1 MNMTEH
7 RIHVAVLAGGPD
19 AEREVSLLSGRA
31 IAAAI
36 NAFGR
41 FTAQLH
47 VLDRLTADDLS
58 AIEGDVI
65 FPALH
70 GPWGE
75 GGPLQRLLE
84 ADGRPFVGAGA
95 EAAEIAMDK
104 IRTKEVSRRTG
115 VATPPA
121 CVLTSINDHCA
132 IEPPL
137 VLKPIDDG
145 SSVDVLIC
153 RSTEEVRGGRA
164 QLHARRRRI
173 MAETFIPGR
182 ELTVGLVGDRAGS
195 LIEITPGV
203 EFYDYEAKYT
213 RDDTRYTVNPG
224 LPAEHARLI
233 KDDALRLY
241 RAIGCR
247 DLARIDFRYD
257 DVTDPSRPTWWM
269 LEVNTMPGFTSHSL
283 VPMGEAAG
291 GVPMPLL
298 CTRLV
303 EMALGREAAS
313 GGGTKRSGD

>member
-1 MNMTEH
+1 MNEH

-19 AEREVSLLSGRA
+19 AEREVSLMSGRE

-36 NAFGR
+36 NTAGR
-41 FTAQLH
+41 FAAQLH
-47 VLDRLTADDLS
+47 IIERLSAADLT

-84 ADGRPFVGAGA
+84 ADGRPFVGAGG

-104 IRTKEVSRRTG
+104 MRTKEVSARIG

-121 CVLTSINDHCA
+121 CVLLSIDDSCA

-153 RSTEEVRGGRA
+153 RSAEEVRAGRA
-164 QLHARRRRI
+164 QLHPRRRRL
-173 MAETFIPGR
+173 MAEKFIPGR
-182 ELTVGLVGDRAGS
+182 ELTVGLVGDRVGS
-195 LIEITPGV
+195 LIEIIPTV

-213 RDDTRYTVNPG
+213 RDDTRYTVNPD
-224 LPAEHARLI
+224 LPAEHAQQI

-257 DVTDPSRPTWWM
+257 DVTDPARPRWWM

-291 GVPMPLL
+291 GVPMPQL

-303 EMALGREAAS
+303 EMALRRGSVADNIAER
-313 GGGTKRSGD
+313 R

>member
-1 MNMTEH
+1 MTEY
-7 RIHVAVLAGGPD
+7 RILVAVLAGGPD
-19 AEREVSLLSGRA
+19 AEREVSLMSGRE

-36 NAFGR
+36 NAAGR
-41 FTAQLH
+41 FTARLH
-47 VLDRLTADDLS
+47 LIDRLTADDLA

-84 ADGRPFVGAGA
+84 ADGRPFVGSGSV
-95 EAAEIAMDK
+95 AAEIAMDK
-104 IRTKEVSRRTG
+104 MRTKEVSQRIG

-121 CVLTSINDHCA
+121 CILASIDDPCPV
-132 IEPPL
+132 EPPL

-145 SSVDVLIC
+145 SSVDVFIC
-153 RSTEEVRGGRA
+153 RSDSEVRDGRA
-164 QLHARRRRI
+164 QLHPRRRRI
-173 MAETFIPGR
+173 MAERFIPGR
-182 ELTVGLVGDRAGS
+182 ELTVGLVGDCAGS
-195 LIEITPGV
+195 LIEIIPTV

-213 RDDTRYTVNPG
+213 REDTRYAVNPD
-224 LPAEHARLI
+224 LPPEHAQRI
-233 KDDALRLY
+233 KDEALRLY
-241 RAIGCR
+241 HAIGCR

-257 DVTDPSRPTWWM
+257 DVTDRAWPSWWM

-291 GVPMPLL
+291 GVPMPEL

-303 EMALGREAAS
+303 EMALGRA
-313 GGGTKRSGD
+313 GW

>member
-1 MNMTEH
+1 MNTH
-7 RIHVAVLAGGPD
+7 PINVAVLAGGPD
-19 AEREVSLLSGRA
+19 AEREVSLMSGRE
-31 IAAAI
+31 IAAAL
-36 NAFGR
+36 NATGR
-41 FTAQLH
+41 YAARLE
-47 VLDRLTADDLS
+47 VIDRLTGSELA

-84 ADGRPFVGAGA
+84 TDGRPFVGCGST
-95 EAAEIAMDK
+95 AAEIAMDK
-104 IRTKEVSRRTG
+104 MRTKEISESIG

-121 CVLTSINDHCA
+121 CILHTLDDACTVS
-132 IEPPL
+132 PPL

-153 RSTEEVRGGRA
+153 RTADEVMHGRA
-164 QLHARRRRI
+164 ALQPRRSRI
-173 MAETFIPGR
+173 MAERFIPGR
-182 ELTVGLVGDRAGS
+182 ELTVGLVGDRVGS
-195 LIEITPGV
+195 LIEIIPSV

-213 RDDTRYTVNPG
+213 RDDTRYTVSPD
-224 LPAEHARLI
+224 LPPEHAARI

-257 DVTDPSRPTWWM
+257 DVTDPARPAWWM

-291 GVPMPLL
+291 GVPMPEL
-298 CTRLV
+298 CARLI
-303 EMALGREAAS
+303 EMARSRHEAGRSAAP
-313 GGGTKRSGD
+313 GRS

>member
-1 MNMTEH
+1 MNMQVH
-7 RIHVAVLAGGPD
+7 RTNVAVLAGGPD
-19 AEREVSLLSGRA
+19 AEREVSLMSGRE

-36 NAFGR
+36 DAAGR
-41 FTAQLH
+41 FAAKLH
-47 VLDRLTADDLS
+47 VIDRLTADDLS
-58 AIEGDVI
+58 AIAGDVI

-84 ADGRPFVGAGA
+84 ADGRPFVGCGSV
-95 EAAEIAMDK
+95 AAEIAMDK
-104 IRTKEVSRRTG
+104 MRTKEISQRIG

-121 CVLTSINDHCA
+121 CVLTSIDDACPV
-132 IEPPL
+132 EPPL

-153 RSTEEVRGGRA
+153 RSADEVRRGRT
-164 QLHARRRRI
+164 QLHPRRKRL
-173 MAETFIPGR
+173 MAEKFIPGR
-182 ELTVGLVGDRAGS
+182 ELTVGLVGDRVGS
-195 LIEITPGV
+195 LIEIIPSV

-213 RDDTRYTVNPG
+213 RDDTRYTVNPD
-224 LPAEHARLI
+224 LPAEHARRI
-233 KDDALRLY
+233 KEDSLRLY

-257 DVTDPSRPTWWM
+257 DATDPARPTWWM

-291 GVPMPLL
+291 GAPMPLL

-303 EMALGREAAS
+303 EMALGRGA
-313 GGGTKRSGD
+313 R